1 MDHEYLQNVM
11 GSPYVS
17 EGAFSRLKARGAQAQ
32 QAGSAMLGRGIQDPT
47 VTKVKSLWD
56 GMMKSFR
63 PIINDWRTQVSP
75 MLQNQKLSGQ
85 ADRIKRL
92 LDDLAI
98 TLGPILGQLIQPPRR
113 YDDPTNIG
121 GSPSFPQRTTGKL
134 TEMVEEGWW
143 DAAKRD
149 IGLNKKLGSNDP
161 GQILDGY
168 KNKLLSIYQAFLKD
182 VKKMTGLSKD
192 QIYPTLAKVVPQ
204 VKKVAGTMA
213 ELQTAPDSSAK
224 PPVQKP
230 QAEPPPIPQQQPYS
244 GPQPPVIPQ
253 QQPPPIPQQKPA
265 EQPPKQQTTPSA
277 PADKGAAS
285 IPSGGGQEEQFG
297 KADLLRITKR
307 VCEIVINAVKE
318 DASHIGRFFAGRDED
333 AEGDGKYSQPLPT
346 SYGEPSLVSEA
357 DNVPNP
363 DPSEKEGEDVPER
376 PGEFV
381 YNFHSKKRKYPSG
394 KFVMPIVPVDKK
406 LSEPI
411 QLDVG
416 PRVVT
421 AWWVN
426 QGPSN
431 KIGYLVQG
439 QGKSTEGI
447 LMEFFDHEVSS
458 RSGATTPGHQNQFS
472 ISKVLQKANPYGE
485 NPMTPDKTP
494 NSDINKLI
502 AQVNKKQED
511 LIRALGAVTIRKSM
525 EFKPKPKDAESYL
538 VNTKDGSLI
547 PLKRD
552 ANGKTYQDTANAKS
566 QKELSALLASGND
579 AEREK
584 WRAILDHYDYFKL
597 YPEMLEAAKRPE
609 EREEFQ
615 KAVFQL
621 EASGT
626 AKDIAIDLVR
636 NAWDT
641 IRKATKL
648 STTDIKAEQLGAVAK
663 PDQFSAFNDG
673 VQALTSMGWKPKD
686 NPAEHAKKIWAQMVM
701 QKNPSDISTE
711 EFVAAVTKGKAPS
724 ASAAPPTAPPAP
736 TTPAPAAPSTPSE
749 PPKEPKKGEE
759 TEYKPKPEDIEGWD
773 SNGTVSINTN
783 GKQMLI
789 AKFNVPN
796 LPENWRQVLAQKGY
810 FDQFQDVVGKPASA
824 PAAQPKVSGP
834 ASAPAPQAKVTTTP
848 SQTTPKPVEPKPT
861 DQPQQPEQPKAPAAV
876 GGQQFGSLK
885 IKGNNIEWIS
895 PKTGEIHLV
904 GGDELE
910 KFAKK
915 QPKFVQALKAQPDL
929 YAKFKEKYEK
939 AAAAQAAK
947 PKKKNLDELNEE
959 MVNPFQSEN
968 MLL

>member
-17 EGAFSRLKARGAQAQ
+17 EGALSRLKAKGAQAQ

-56 GMMKSFR
+56 GMMKSIR
-63 PIINDWRTQVSP
+63 PIITDWRTQVSP
-75 MLQNQKLSGQ
+75 MLQTQKLSGQ

-92 LDDLAI
+92 LDDLAV
-98 TLGPILGQLIQPPRR
+98 TLSPILAQRIQPPRR
-113 YDDPTNIG
+113 YDDPTHISG
-121 GSPSFPQRTTGKL
+121 VQAAPTQKL
-134 TEMVEEGWW
+134 KEMVEEGWW

-244 GPQPPVIPQ
+244 GPQPPVIPK
-253 QQPPPIPQQKPA
+253 QQPPPIPQQKPT

-285 IPSGGGQEEQFG
+285 IPSGGGQEEKFG

-363 DPSEKEGEDVPER
+363 DPAEKEGDDVPER

-472 ISKVLQKANPYGE
+472 IPKVLQKANPYGE

-538 VNTKDGSLI
+538 INTKDGSLV

-597 YPEMLEAAKRPE
+597 YPEMLESAKRPE

-621 EASGT
+621 EAGGT
-626 AKDIAIDLVR
+626 AKDISTDLVR

-648 STTDIKAEQLGAVAK
+648 STTDIKADQLVAVAK
-663 PDQFSAFNDG
+663 PERFQAFNDG

-686 NPAEHAKKIWAQMVM
+686 NPSEHAKKIWSQMVM
-701 QKNPSDISTE
+701 QKNPADISTD

-724 ASAAPPTAPPAP
+724 AAPA
-736 TTPAPAAPSTPSE
+736 PAPAALAPAAPAGKPES
-749 PPKEPKKGEE
+749 PKEPKKGGE

-773 SNGTVSINTN
+773 SQGTVSINTN
-783 GKQMLI
+783 GKQTLI

-796 LPENWRQVLAQKGY
+796 LPENWRQALAQKGY

-824 PAAQPKVSGP
+824 PPAEPKVSGP
-834 ASAPAPQAKVTTTP
+834 ASAPAPQATVSATP
-848 SQTTPKPVEPKPT
+848 SQTTPKPVEPKPAE
-861 DQPQQPEQPKAPAAV
+861 QPQQPEQPKAPAA

-895 PKTGEIHLV
+895 PKTGEIHLI